1 MLLALKGTSW
11 REWYEAKTYIKN
23 KNKDC
28 QAKPLGK
35 TAPSSV
41 YTGYAATPT

>member
-1 MLLALKGTSW
+1 MKQ
-11 REWYEAKTYIKN
+11 TYIKY
-23 KNKDC
+23 KNKGC